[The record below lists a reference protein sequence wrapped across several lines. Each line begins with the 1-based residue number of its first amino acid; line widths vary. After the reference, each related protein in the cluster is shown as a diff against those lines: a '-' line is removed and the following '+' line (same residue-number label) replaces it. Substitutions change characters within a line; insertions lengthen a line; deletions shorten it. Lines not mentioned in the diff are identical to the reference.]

1 MLGSLFLADGT
12 GEYEF
17 RERPEQAPVPTVA
30 NSSCVS
36 QLWPLV
42 AAMWSVTFRLAFPPP
57 TPGATWE
64 SLGMVLVVMMSDI

>member
-12 GEYEF
+12 GEDEL

-30 NSSCVS
+30 NRSCVS

-42 AAMWSVTFRLAFPPP
+42 AATWSLTFRLAFPPP
-57 TPGATWE
+57 TPGDACHPWGWFW
-64 SLGMVLVVMMSDI
+64 LL

>member
-12 GEYEF
+12 GVYEF

-30 NSSCVS
+30 NSSCVT

-42 AAMWSVTFRLAFPPP
+42 AATWSFTFRLAFPLL
-57 TPGATWE
+57 TPGDACNPRGWFW
-64 SLGMVLVVMMSDI
+64 LL